1 MKRMLDLCS
10 GLKGWSAAF
19 AEDPGW
25 QIISVD
31 NNPDLEPDI
40 LLDLTDEKARDE
52 FKVNQ
57 LLAGGFDL
65 IVASP
70 PCIEFYRVLAP
81 FYPDDYG
88 NPPDMTLVRSC
99 MEIIEWFASDGLT
112 TWVLENT
119 ESGHRFI
126 EPELGP
132 FRQRIG
138 PFYLWGNFPLLADV
152 QVPPNHKARNDV
164 WSDNPLRSN
173 IKAKIPLE
181 VSEGLLKTLDAQQS
195 LHRWL

>member
-1 MKRMLDLCS
+1 MLDLCS

-40 LLDLTDEKARDE
+40 LLDLTDEKAVAK
-52 FKVNQ
+52 FKITEGF
-57 LLAGGFDL
+57 AGGFDL
-65 IVASP
+65 VVASP

-88 NPPDMTLVRSC
+88 NPPDMTLVRTC
-99 MEIIEWFASDGLT
+99 MEIIEWFSPW

-138 PFYLWGNFPLLADV
+138 PFYLWGTFPFLANVDV
-152 QVPPNHKARNDV
+152 APNHKAQHDV

-181 VSEGLLKTLDAQQS
+181 VSEALLKTLQGQQS

>member
-19 AEDPGW
+19 AADRGW
-25 QIISVD
+25 QIVSVD

-40 LLDLTDEKARDE
+40 LLDLTDEKAVAK
-52 FKVNQ
+52 FKLNTE
-57 LLAGGFDL
+57 GGFDL

-88 NPPDMTLVRSC
+88 NPPDMTLVNVC
-99 MEIIEWFASDGLT
+99 KEIIEWFSPT

-119 ESGHRFI
+119 ECGHRFI

-138 PFYLWGNFPLLADV
+138 PFYLWGNFPLLANVDV
-152 QVPPNHKARNDV
+152 APDHKAQNDV

-181 VSEGLLKTLDAQQS
+181 VSEGLLKTLQGQQS
-195 LHRWL
+195 LERWL

>member
-1 MKRMLDLCS
+1 MRMLDLCS
-10 GLKGWSAAF
+10 GLKGWSQAF
-19 AEDPGW
+19 QELSEWD
-25 QIISVD
+25 IVSVD

-40 LLDLTDEKARDE
+40 LLDLTDEKAVAK
-52 FKVNQ
+52 FKVTQ
-57 LLAGGFDL
+57 SFEGGFDL

-88 NPPDMTLVRSC
+88 NPPDMTLVNVCR
-99 MEIIEWFASDGLT
+99 EIIEWFSPA
-112 TWVLENT
+112 TWILENT

-126 EPELGP
+126 EPVLGP

-138 PFYLWGNFPLLADV
+138 PFYLWGNFPLLANV
-152 QVPPNHKARNDV
+152 QVPPDHKARNDV

-181 VSEGLLKTLDAQQS
+181 VSEGLLKTLEAQQS
-195 LHRWL
+195 LKRWL

>member
-1 MKRMLDLCS
+1 MRMLDLCS
-10 GLKGWSAAF
+10 GLKGWSQAF
-19 AEDPGW
+19 QGLSEWD
-25 QIISVD
+25 IVSVD

-40 LLDLTDEKARDE
+40 LLDLTDEKAVTK
-52 FKVNQ
+52 FKWAQ
-57 LLAGGFDL
+57 RFDGEFDL

-88 NPPDMTLVRSC
+88 NPPDMTLVNVCR
-99 MEIIEWFASDGLT
+99 EIIEWFAPT

-126 EPELGP
+126 EPVLGP

-138 PFYLWGNFPLLADV
+138 PFYLWGNFPLLANV
-152 QVPPNHKARNDV
+152 QVPPDHKARNDV

-181 VSEGLLKTLDAQQS
+181 VSEGLLKTLQGQQS
-195 LHRWL
+195 LKRWL